1 MLEMIL
7 IITGLGTALVGS
19 IIVVFEWRALVG
31 YWRGSRNQRL
41 IRRPARALRSGRTRP
56 AAAPR

>member
-31 YWRGSRNQRL
+31 YWRGSRGKH
-41 IRRPARALRSGRTRP
+41 P
-56 AAAPR
+56 